1 MSLQCKSAMIHVGKC
16 LFVEWIH
23 DNRSRIHPQTTF
35 ASEVHIIFY
44 NCKYFPGIEF
54 IYLESVRS
62 TKYLSIAF
70 VISVIGF
77 GGLSEVLS
85 ISIITI
91 FISKTHGSDSIRL
104 DFALYGL
111 SGLALIALLVS
122 IYLMH
127 TFHRYFQPVIRKSFF
142 FQSLELS
149 DDKITSGIR

>member
-1 MSLQCKSAMIHVGKC
+1 MSVFYMI
-16 LFVEWIH
+16 
-23 DNRSRIHPQTTF
+23 PQIILLGI
-35 ASEVHIIFY
+35 SEVLVIPS
-44 NCKYFPGIEF
+44 CIEF

-85 ISIITI
+85 ISIIKI
-91 FISKTHGSDSIRL
+91 FISQTHGSDSIRL
-104 DFALYGL
+104 DYALYGL
-111 SGLALIALLVS
+111 SGLAFIALLVS

-127 TFHRYFQPVIRKSFF
+127 KFHRYFQPMIRKSLF

-149 DDKITSGIR
+149 DDKSRLK